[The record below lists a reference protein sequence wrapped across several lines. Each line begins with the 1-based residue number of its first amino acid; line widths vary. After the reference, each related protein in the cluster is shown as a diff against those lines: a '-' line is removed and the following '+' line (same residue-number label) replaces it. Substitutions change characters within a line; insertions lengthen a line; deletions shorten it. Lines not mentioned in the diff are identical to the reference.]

1 MRLKEQKLAG
11 HFRFCENDY
20 RYPVKRDIHYGN
32 NEDGFRGELT
42 IKEDGSLFLELEGLG
57 YGRLRSILR
66 MRKILKFSRIDGETS
81 HGQSYIILLDCY
93 FSNSLGGRA
102 LKLYPKICLIQRA
115 SHGEQGV
122 GWYIFESNDPV
133 EFDKIRFCLDGV
145 KGFAL
150 PDLQGVK
157 KATPVYDKVEVHQHG
172 YAKKLKIEWNEPE
185 PLEFKT
191 KHFTFKIEL
200 KAWEWSETIEPRAYC
215 VLEFSKPLPAEDCI
229 KKVEAIKYFF
239 GFLFDKRIGITN
251 IYGYLAG
258 HERELLVDDA
268 YNEKG
273 ERIAGDVIN
282 YPVYWNLYYKGCEWE
297 KEYNDYLHTRY
308 KNFNKGGKN
317 LLENYLESF
326 IEKYEND
333 EAFQIFFEKY
343 IYRFLP
349 ALTIDRWKSVAD
361 DCEYLFHK
369 YNDSLPKSERLK
381 GGKKIKDKK
390 GVVVWKKRPVEK
402 WKQIRLL
409 AKPLIGCIFGN
420 DTECVNFGK
429 EVKKYRNARG
439 VTHFDGEEID
449 FSNLENLSR
458 KLTVIAK
465 FHFLNLLYED
475 SDLNCDLIRECKHYW
490 IGPDRA

>member
-1 MRLKEQKLAG
+1 MRLEEQKLAG
-11 HFRFCENDY
+11 HFKFCENDY

-66 MRKILKFSRIDGETS
+66 RRKILKFSRIDGETS
-81 HGQSYIILLDCY
+81 HGRSYIILLDCC
-93 FSNSLGGRA
+93 FGNSLGGRA

-157 KATPVYDKVEVHQHG
+157 KTTPVYDKVESHQHG
-172 YAKKLKIEWNEPE
+172 YAKKLNIEWNEPE

-215 VLEFSKPLPAEDCI
+215 VLEFSKPLPAKDCI

-239 GFLFDKRIGITN
+239 GFLFDKRTGITN
-251 IYGYLAG
+251 IYGYLTG

-282 YPVYWNLYYKGCEWE
+282 YPVYWNLYYEGDEWE
-297 KEYNDYLHTRY
+297 QEYNDYPHTRY
-308 KNFNKGGKN
+308 KNFSKDGEN
-317 LLENYLESF
+317 LLGKYLESF
-326 IEKYEND
+326 VGKYEKD
-333 EAFQIFFEKY
+333 YYFYLFFEKY
-343 IYRFLP
+343 IYRLFP
-349 ALTIDRWKSVAD
+349 AVEVDRFKSVAD
-361 DCEYLFHK
+361 DCEYLFSK
-369 YNDSLPKSERLK
+369 YYDSLLN
-381 GGKKIKDKK
+381 DKK
-390 GVVVWKKRPVEK
+390 PKWKKQSF
-402 WKQIRLL
+402 KQWRQIKLL
-409 AKPLIGCIFGN
+409 AKPLVGCMF
-420 DTECVNFGK
+420 DSLDECEDFGK
-429 EVKKYRNARG
+429 EVAKYRNANG
-439 VTHFDGEEID
+439 VTHFDEKKDRID
-449 FSNLENLSR
+449 FSNLNKLSR
-458 KLTVIAK
+458 KLIIIAK